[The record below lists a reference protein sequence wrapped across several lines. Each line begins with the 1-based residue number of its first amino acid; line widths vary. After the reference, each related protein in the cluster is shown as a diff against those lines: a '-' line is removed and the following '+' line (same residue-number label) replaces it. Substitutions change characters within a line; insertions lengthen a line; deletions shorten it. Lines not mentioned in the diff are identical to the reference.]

1 MYQFP
6 LVANDPDDD
15 SLPLATRIDAWC
27 VGRAWWWRALI
38 LLVLAW
44 QPLVA
49 LRDSE
54 ASHLFRGIT
63 FGVHEFGHLFFAFG
77 GEWLTVAGGS
87 LMQLIVPLGAALAI
101 VATSGDW
108 FALSV
113 CGTWLAASLAD
124 LAPYIA
130 DARAQAMDLVSF
142 SPDGGGHDWH
152 YLLAHAGLLKHDLA
166 IARATRFVAVLV
178 LLASCYFAVLLFL
191 RMARSAPVSAAAE

>member
-1 MYQFP
+1 VTEP
-6 LVANDPDDD
+6 SDDPT
-15 SLPLATRIDAWC
+15 LPLGARIDRWC
-27 VGRAWWWRALI
+27 AGRAWWWRAVV
-38 LLVLAW
+38 LVLVAW
-44 QPLVA
+44 QPIAA

-54 ASHLFRGIT
+54 ATHLFRGIT
-63 FGVHEFGHLFFAFG
+63 FGIHEFGHLFFAFG

-87 LMQLIVPLGAALAI
+87 LLQLIVPIGAGVAI

-152 YLLAHAGLLKHDLA
+152 YLLAHAGLLKQDLA
-166 IARATRFVAVLV
+166 IARITRFAAVVV
-178 LLASCYFAVLLFL
+178 LIASCYFAVLLFL
-191 RMARSAPVSAAAE
+191 RMARATPASAAEG

>member
-1 MYQFP
+1 M
-6 LVANDPDDD
+6 V
-15 SLPLATRIDAWC
+15 
-27 VGRAWWWRALI
+27 
-38 LLVLAW
+38 LVLVAW
-44 QPLVA
+44 QPIAA

-54 ASHLFRGIT
+54 ATHLFRGIT
-63 FGVHEFGHLFFAFG
+63 FGIHEFGHLFFAFG

-87 LMQLIVPLGAALAI
+87 LLQLIVPIGAGVAI

-152 YLLAHAGLLKHDLA
+152 YLLAHAGLLKQDLA
-166 IARATRFVAVLV
+166 IARITRFAAVVV
-178 LLASCYFAVLLFL
+178 LIASCYFAVLLFL
-191 RMARSAPVSAAAE
+191 RMARATPASAAEG